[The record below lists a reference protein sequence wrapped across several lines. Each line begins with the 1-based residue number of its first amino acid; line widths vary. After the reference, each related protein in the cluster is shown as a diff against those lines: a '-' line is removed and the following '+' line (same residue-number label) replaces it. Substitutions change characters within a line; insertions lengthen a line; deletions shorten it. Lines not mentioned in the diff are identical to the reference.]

1 MSIQKKNLS
10 TDMAAKQFCGLALL
24 VGSLAL
30 SGCGLFG
37 AETPAEKPPLPVRS
51 VLAGK
56 DVDPKAEQLH
66 AKARILW
73 GTEDVCSDPE
83 QAIAFLNSAL
93 EIEPDYPDALL
104 RRGLA
109 FAQLGHPEDAFEDL
123 TKAIRI
129 VPTAEL
135 YAWRAQILLGE
146 GMLKGALQDADEA
159 LRLGP
164 ASPQRRDDAT
174 PRAHNVRGAVL
185 LEEGRNDAACAE
197 FKVAAS
203 AGVDFY
209 LKKSIEAGICK

>member
-1 MSIQKKNLS
+1 MRAVKRS
-10 TDMAAKQFCGLALL
+10 LATRRLFGTAIL
-24 VGSLAL
+24 AGSLAL

-37 AETPAEKPPLPVRS
+37 AETPEEKAPPPVRS

-66 AKARILW
+66 AKARVLW
-73 GTEDVCSDPE
+73 GNEELCSDPE
-83 QAIAFLNSAL
+83 KAIAYLNSAL
-93 EIEPDYPDALL
+93 EIDPNYPDALL

-129 VPTAEL
+129 VPSAEL

-146 GMLKGALQDADEA
+146 GMLKGAMQDADEA
-159 LRLGP
+159 LRIGP
-164 ASPQRRDDAT
+164 TSSDRRDDAT

-185 LEEGRNDAACAE
+185 LEDGKNDEACAE
-197 FKVAAS
+197 FKQAAA
-203 AGVDFY
+203 AGMDVY
-209 LKKSIEAGICK
+209 LQKAVSTGICK